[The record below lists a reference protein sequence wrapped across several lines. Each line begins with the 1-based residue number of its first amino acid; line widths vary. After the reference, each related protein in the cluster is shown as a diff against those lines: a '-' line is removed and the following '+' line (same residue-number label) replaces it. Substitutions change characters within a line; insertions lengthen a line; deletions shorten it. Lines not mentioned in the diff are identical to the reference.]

1 MEFHTSMFK
10 KYFSL
15 FFIILSCM
23 RCSSD
28 NNRCGD
34 IIDKQEIN
42 GKYYFIFNA
51 NSDIYNTNSS
61 SNNSYIPDDS
71 VSGEVSI
78 ADFDKFSIGEEYC
91 SE

>member
-1 MEFHTSMFK
+1 MFK
-10 KYFSL
+10 KYFFL
-15 FFIILSCM
+15 FFIILSSIH
-23 RCSSD
+23 CSSD
-28 NNRCGD
+28 TSLCGE

-51 NSDIYNTNSS
+51 NSGIYNTNSI

-71 VSGEVSI
+71 VSGEVSS
-78 ADFDKFSIGEEYC
+78 ADYNKFSIGEEYC